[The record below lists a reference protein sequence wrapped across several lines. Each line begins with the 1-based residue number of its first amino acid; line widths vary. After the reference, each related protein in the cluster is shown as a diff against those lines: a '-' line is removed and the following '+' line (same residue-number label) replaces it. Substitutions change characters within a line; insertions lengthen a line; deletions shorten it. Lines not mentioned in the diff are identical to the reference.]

1 MPEKN
6 LHGYGATIKNYRNN
20 VGMSQADLAA
30 ALSVKRA
37 TIVNWELE
45 RTQPDIRFLQALC
58 DELNIPPA
66 ELLGVG
72 PLSFAKTYTDR
83 EKNLIALFRD
93 LSDEG
98 KSLTEKQMFAIL
110 EVEHKRQ
117 YQRKKE
123 LYRVEG
129 RFEECR
135 PAAGAGTP
143 FTDERPKVQIL
154 KNTPMNAKADVIMT
168 VDGRSMEPVYHS
180 GDLVY
185 VQYTQAASPGDVVIC
200 STADGA
206 VIKCVNDKRQLFSLN
221 DEFPYGMKS
230 EDDNVRVVGKVLGIV
245 QPGDLP
251 EGDELEELQEILAPE
266 IAEYKRTHNAED

>member
-1 MPEKN
+1 MPGKK
-6 LHGYGATIKNYRNN
+6 LHGYGTVIKNYRNN
-20 VGMSQADLAA
+20 VGMSQAELAD

-45 RTQPDIRFLQALC
+45 RTQPDVWYMQALC
-58 DELNIPPA
+58 DELNIPPS
-66 ELLGVG
+66 ELLRVG
-72 PLSFAKTYTDR
+72 PISFKSTYSER
-83 EKNLIALFRD
+83 EKSLISLFRD
-93 LSDEG
+93 LSSEG
-98 KSLTEKQMFAIL
+98 KELAEKQVFSIL
-110 EVEHKRQ
+110 EMENNRRYHRLREQ
-117 YQRKKE
+117 
-123 LYRVEG
+123 YRVEV
-129 RFEECR
+129 RFTECK
-135 PAAGAGTP
+135 PAAGTGNP
-143 FTDERPKVQIL
+143 FTDERPKAQIL

-185 VQYTQAASPGDVVIC
+185 VQYTQAANPGDVVIC

-251 EGDELEELQEILAPE
+251 EGEELEELEEILSPE